1 MLRNPKEFEKLLESN
16 AKHNEREENVFDES
30 DSDNDDTGP
39 IVGKHQLKGT
49 SAIGSKITK
58 KQLTSL
64 EDKESEESTE
74 KLDLKRILTAYIT
87 SARFSPFL
95 KKIGYNTA
103 YIKKMDKF
111 DVEKLKIEI
120 YKIKFIIRN
129 RNSQKFYEEMV
140 FGLVYLVEQMS
151 RGRLAGLTQ
160 LCRVD
165 DSFLDSIEEIRIE
178 TAGVFMIQSSKIHGA
193 IVFLTKAFQTYAL
206 NKAIQAMPP
215 SLTSQPIPT
224 MPLTADTTQEQPVQ
238 TYFKPNKT
246 QPRDEMKRNKK
257 ETDLSS
263 VTDLA
268 PNKVSLSP
276 FQIELD
282 YDAIAAL
289 N

>member
-1 MLRNPKEFEKLLESN
+1 MLRNPKGFEKLLESN

-30 DSDNDDTGP
+30 DSDNDDASP
-39 IVGKHQLKGT
+39 IVGKPQPQK
-49 SAIGSKITK
+49 SKITK
-58 KQLTSL
+58 KLLTSL
-64 EDKESEESTE
+64 EEKDPEESTE
-74 KLDLKRILTAYIT
+74 KLELRRILTAYIT
-87 SARFSPFL
+87 SVRFSPFL

-160 LCRVD
+160 LCRAD

-206 NKAIQAMPP
+206 NKAIQAMP
-215 SLTSQPIPT
+215 SSITIQPTPAAT
-224 MPLTADTTQEQPVQ
+224 LEQPQ
-238 TYFKPNKT
+238 GQDINPSNPSNPSKKTKATTSKNEPIYNKT
-246 QPRDEMKRNKK
+246 
-257 ETDLSS
+257 
-263 VTDLA
+263 
-268 PNKVSLSP
+268 SP